1 MTRTISPYIC
11 LNDFEYMDNFSRGWH
26 SRGKGR
32 IAAET
37 LRIGYPIA
45 DWSAGEVKTF
55 PIEAKMYFVGE
66 LMKAINQVVVNELAK
81 GNNYAPH
88 VAEDY
93 CIEHIT
99 IVDGVVSV
107 EFGS

>member
-1 MTRTISPYIC
+1 MKQTITPFIC
-11 LNDFEYMDNFSRGWH
+11 LNDFENMDNFSKGWH
-26 SRGKGR
+26 SHGKGR
-32 IAAET
+32 IAAEK
-37 LRIGYPIA
+37 LRIGYPIS
-45 DWSAGEVKTF
+45 DWSVDDVKTF
-55 PIEAKMYFVGE
+55 PIEAKMYTVGE
-66 LMKAINQVVVNELAK
+66 LMRAINQVVVGELAK

-99 IVDGVVSV
+99 VVDGVVSV